1 MKHIFTIL
9 SLTSPQTSKL
19 VSNCQTTNQS
29 NMFRTQGNTR
39 RNNTYRRNGGRG
51 GKPAQKRTPFCKVCY
66 DAGKPKEVYTS
77 HYVKD
82 RPGPEGKVCCPYLLS
97 LTCRYCHKTG
107 HTPNHCPEV
116 RAKENRR
123 SQPERSSD
131 TCEADGFQK
140 VHTPKGRRPR
150 RHDCN
155 APRRSRGPS
164 KPRNEKV
171 TPRNM
176 FSALDFEESEE
187 KEEFPTLNQS
197 EECGSGVS
205 KSPAL
210 KGWATMAAKPP
221 VVKEEKPVVQPVYT
235 APIVQYKTLAEG
247 GPSWADMM
255 DEEEEEDEPLHM
267 PMRSTTARGQP
278 TVTRDAWYDTD
289 EEDEYDYDEDERYSF
304 TSMYGDEDW

>member
-1 MKHIFTIL
+1 
-9 SLTSPQTSKL
+9 
-19 VSNCQTTNQS
+19 
-29 NMFRTQGNTR
+29 MFRTQGNTR

-51 GKPAQKRTPFCKVCY
+51 GRPAQKRTPFCKVCC

-123 SQPERSSD
+123 SQPQPMCNTSQED
-131 TCEADGFQK
+131 DGFQK
-140 VHTPKGRRPR
+140 VRTPKGRRPR

-155 APRRSRGPS
+155 APRKSRGAS
-164 KPRNEKV
+164 KSRAEKIK
-171 TPRNM
+171 PRNM
-176 FSALDFEESEE
+176 FSSLDFEESEE
-187 KEEFPTLNQS
+187 KDEKEEFPTLKKS
-197 EECGSGVS
+197 EECCSSVQ
-205 KSPAL
+205 KPPAL
-210 KGWATMAAKPP
+210 TGWATMASKAP

-235 APIVQYKTLAEG
+235 APIVQYKSLAEG

-255 DEEEEEDEPLHM
+255 DEEEDEEDEPLHM

-289 EEDEYDYDEDERYSF
+289 EEDEYDYDQDERYSF